1 MFNSVGKVICEL
13 FHVEVVVVDL
23 SSFEIKDTEQMKLLL
38 LSAWHAKQKE
48 TKTEHPPQIL

>member
-1 MFNSVGKVICEL
+1 MFNSVGKEICEL
-13 FHVEVVVVDL
+13 FHVEVVDL